1 MGRLFGPDAGRLK
14 VQSMVAGRLDWLVGG
29 TPSQVPDRYAW
40 LSPVHHVHPGCP
52 PTLLVHGR
60 HDEMAPVAAM
70 RQLHERLERAGVP
83 VTGVYLPHTDHAFD
97 LLASAWSPQ
106 ARTAIHVLERFL
118 AVLAATGGHEPRPE
132 TTRKP
137 DQPSARPRRWRPWRS
152 FSGWRGVTTII
163 AAVLATR
170 SRRWRYIGR
179 AAVGALFVLGGA
191 LVNASYLAS
200 GADYAGFAD
209 TAHFAWVTDAWRAVV
224 APNVV
229 PWISLLVVFEA
240 TVGALILSGGRRT
253 QLGYVG
259 VIGFYLALWLFGV
272 PAGVGGDHAP
282 ADAAAAALSRAAR
295 YDRSAPAGH
304 VEEQPLTGVGS

>member
-1 MGRLFGPDAGRLK
+1 MEIVL
-14 VQSMVAGRLDWLVGG
+14 WL
-29 TPSQVPDRYAW
+29 A
-40 LSPVHHVHPGCP
+40 C
-52 PTLLVHGR
+52 
-60 HDEMAPVAAM
+60 
-70 RQLHERLERAGVP
+70 
-83 VTGVYLPHTDHAFD
+83 
-97 LLASAWSPQ
+97 
-106 ARTAIHVLERFL
+106 
-118 AVLAATGGHEPRPE
+118 
-132 TTRKP
+132 
-137 DQPSARPRRWRPWRS
+137 
-152 FSGWRGVTTII
+152 GVTTII

-259 VIGFYLALWLFGV
+259 VIGFYLALWLFGGFQLV
-272 PAGVGGDHAP
+272 WVVIMLSPMLLLLRAERRATTAP
-282 ADAAAAALSRAAR
+282 V
-295 YDRSAPAGH
+295 PAGH